1 MPWKKRTRGTAK
13 QIGKPFLAGS
23 ARVLPKI
30 VFGTTP
36 LATVEKK
43 ILLRHKNVPTTEIY
57 HLVENKQILDAIMKE
72 GMLKPRA
79 DGLLS
84 FTANKELTAI
94 FPEEKPR
101 KYRLVFD
108 FKKIKHRLAPVFY
121 FTDDEFYEKNPPKD
135 VISYYRKKY
144 MTGDLTNWNGSLVYI
159 STGEPMQIEDEW
171 KSAVPIS
178 LNRLIRVEDVQ

>member
-1 MPWKKRTRGTAK
+1 LPWKTRKRGTPK

-23 ARVLPKI
+23 ARILPKI
-30 VFGTTP
+30 VFTTP
-36 LATVEKK
+36 LATAEKK
-43 ILLRHKNVPTTEIY
+43 ILRRHKNVPTSEMY
-57 HLVENKQILDAIMKE
+57 HLVENKQILDIIIKK
-72 GMLKPRA
+72 GVLKPRA

-84 FTANKELTAI
+84 FTANKKLKTI
-94 FPEEKPR
+94 FPEKKPR
-101 KYRLVFD
+101 EYRMVFD

-135 VISYYRKKY
+135 VVSYYRKKLI
-144 MTGDLTNWNGSLVYI
+144 TGDLTEWNGSLIYV

-178 LNRLIRVEDVQ
+178 LKRLFRVEEVQ